1 MKRQLM
7 LFAML
12 ALAGLVVLL
21 LSPSVMPASSSIDM
35 TVISQN
41 DDDDDGNDIPEN
53 IIRLG
58 FAIAPVPLDLNH
70 RNRALVGLGSYI
82 VNAPGGCNGCH
93 TNPSFLPGHDPFM
106 GEPEHINTPCYLSGG
121 QRFGPFRSRN
131 LTPNA
136 QGLPAGLTFNQ
147 FLHTLRTGEDLKSP
161 FNPPFDNGL
170 LQVMPWPEYK
180 KMIRRDIR
188 AMYEYLMAIPSRRTC
203 N

>member
-41 DDDDDGNDIPEN
+41 DDDDDGNGIPEN
-53 IIRLG
+53 IIRRG
-58 FAIAPVPLDLNH
+58 FAIAPVPLDLRH

-106 GEPEHINTPCYLSGG
+106 GEPEHRNTSTPLATFPEDNNSA
-121 QRFGPFRSRN
+121 RSEAVTSHQTHR
-131 LTPNA
+131 
-136 QGLPAGLTFNQ
+136 
-147 FLHTLRTGEDLKSP
+147 DC
-161 FNPPFDNGL
+161 L
-170 LQVMPWPEYK
+170 LG
-180 KMIRRDIR
+180 
-188 AMYEYLMAIPSRRTC
+188 
-203 N
+203 

>member
-1 MKRQLM
+1 MKRRLM

-58 FAIAPVPLDLNH
+58 FAIAPVPLDLRH

-93 TNPSFLPGHDPFM
+93 TNPLFYQDTIHSWVRPNKSTPLATF
-106 GEPEHINTPCYLSGG
+106 PEDNNSA
-121 QRFGPFRSRN
+121 RSEAVTSHQTHR
-131 LTPNA
+131 
-136 QGLPAGLTFNQ
+136 
-147 FLHTLRTGEDLKSP
+147 DC
-161 FNPPFDNGL
+161 L
-170 LQVMPWPEYK
+170 LG
-180 KMIRRDIR
+180 
-188 AMYEYLMAIPSRRTC
+188 
-203 N
+203 